1 LRPFGLDDAPAGKN
15 SPGRTTL
22 GRAYS
27 GGSAVRLRG
36 QWTGARQHEEA
47 IPQGGQH
54 LSMISPMIDAS
65 RMVKYVVYNALRV
78 CRILQLGVQLLLVLH
93 GR

>member
-1 LRPFGLDDAPAGKN
+1 
-15 SPGRTTL
+15 
-22 GRAYS
+22 
-27 GGSAVRLRG
+27 
-36 QWTGARQHEEA
+36 
-47 IPQGGQH
+47 
-54 LSMISPMIDAS
+54 MIDAS